1 LSDIVS
7 VHVASERYYPAT
19 LHILQNKHH
28 ALALSRLLVYVK
40 RRPGYL
46 SYMRDPY
53 ALRER
58 LREEETY
65 RCKEHGHG
73 SARVLAPW
81 ARPLEPGIEMGG
93 LQFPCVGTCD
103 IFASY
108 TDDPLLLTFARQFC
122 DTLGP
127 RTTTGLRSQGWG
139 GGAHGGPLGGVPT
152 SMERWCARVLYEC
165 VAYDKPVALLLYL
178 QLHHATLTAHWI
190 NYPTQA
196 WSLRISLEYY
206 SLESQMRSCI
216 NSFAHLDDRIVLLRH
231 DFVEALRVH
240 VDITLLLEQP
250 GDTRR
255 SHRSSFLNPAY
266 LILHPV
272 IVPQLLLDEAMT
284 CPP

>member
-1 LSDIVS
+1 
-7 VHVASERYYPAT
+7 
-19 LHILQNKHH
+19 
-28 ALALSRLLVYVK
+28 
-40 RRPGYL
+40 
-46 SYMRDPY
+46 MRDPY

-93 LQFPCVGTCD
+93 LQFPCDTRVNTINLLLLVFLLIYDYSKVFTGVGTCD

-196 WSLRISLEYY
+196 WSLRISLEL
-206 SLESQMRSCI
+206 SIFQ
-216 NSFAHLDDRIVLLRH
+216 
-231 DFVEALRVH
+231 
-240 VDITLLLEQP
+240 
-250 GDTRR
+250 
-255 SHRSSFLNPAY
+255 FLF
-266 LILHPV
+266 
-272 IVPQLLLDEAMT
+272 QDKQSR
-284 CPP
+284 